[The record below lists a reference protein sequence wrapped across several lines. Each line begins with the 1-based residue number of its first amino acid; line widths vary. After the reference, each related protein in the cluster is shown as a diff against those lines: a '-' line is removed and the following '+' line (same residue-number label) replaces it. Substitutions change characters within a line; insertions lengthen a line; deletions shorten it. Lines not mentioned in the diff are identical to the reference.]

1 MVVALFKSERGSVT
15 EAQSSAVTLVQ
26 ADIGVSSGN
35 IRANTMHLDGGIMRI
50 FGTILLLMAVLP
62 AISYAE
68 SAYVTDRLVVSIRE
82 GQGNEYP
89 AIKSVASGTK
99 LEVLQR
105 LGGFA
110 LVRDTDNKEGWIA
123 ERYLIDT
130 PPAHI
135 RLESVRKDLKKS
147 NIDLANLTQ
156 QLKKV
161 KESAK
166 RDTQRLLELESQVKP
181 TGGSKAV
188 VAGDNTENRISA
200 GLWGNF
206 RFDLIWLA
214 ISFAMLITGFLA
226 GVIWLRE
233 LNRKKMGGMYLRI

>member
-1 MVVALFKSERGSVT
+1 
-15 EAQSSAVTLVQ
+15 
-26 ADIGVSSGN
+26 
-35 IRANTMHLDGGIMRI
+35 MRI
-50 FGTILLLMAVLP
+50 FGTILLLVAALP

-89 AIKSVASGTK
+89 AIKSVASGAK

-123 ERYLIDT
+123 ERYLVDS
-130 PPAHI
+130 PPAH
-135 RLESVRKDLKKS
+135 LQLKSVRRDLKKS
-147 NIDLANLTQ
+147 NTDLANLTQ
-156 QLKKV
+156 QLKTAK
-161 KESAK
+161 KSAK
-166 RDTQRLLELESQVKP
+166 RDTQRLLELESKVE
-181 TGGSKAV
+181 TAGGNKAV
-188 VAGDNTENRISA
+188 VAGDNPENRSST
-200 GLWGNF
+200 GLWSNF

>member
-1 MVVALFKSERGSVT
+1 MVVALFKSERGPVT

-35 IRANTMHLDGGIMRI
+35 MRANTMHLDGGIMRI
-50 FGTILLLMAVLP
+50 FGTILLLMAALP

-89 AIKSVASGTK
+89 AIKSVASGAK

-123 ERYLIDT
+123 ERYLIDS
-130 PPAHI
+130 PPAHLQ
-135 RLESVRKDLKKS
+135 LESVRKNLKKS

-156 QLKKV
+156 QLKT
-161 KESAK
+161 AK

-188 VAGDNTENRISA
+188 MAGDNTENRISA